1 MNPTVPVLS
10 VPAVADIVAGAF
22 GAFTSAAI
30 ASIGVTD
37 CSAENEEVIT
47 QFLTNHPD
55 WQIVPPSAD
64 NPAAHF
70 VYDCGWIKVLPH
82 EHDMDGFFMVKLQKK

>member
-1 MNPTVPVLS
+1 MPVLS

-37 CSAENEEVIT
+37 CSAENEEVNLIYASKYAGIANYWKNRQGMIDALTAHETVELKRKVEVKFEKIKLTDKIT
-47 QFLTNHPD
+47 N
-55 WQIVPPSAD
+55 
-64 NPAAHF
+64 
-70 VYDCGWIKVLPH
+70 
-82 EHDMDGFFMVKLQKK
+82 QK

>member
-37 CSAENEEVIT
+37 CSAENEEV
-47 QFLTNHPD
+47 N
-55 WQIVPPSAD
+55 PSID
-64 NPAAHF
+64 KYSIF
-70 VYDCGWIKVLPH
+70 TYLVV
-82 EHDMDGFFMVKLQKK
+82 